1 MMRRD
6 LVGDAGIAS
15 LALGA
20 DDALGERGRGW
31 EVGAGDFL
39 GGESAHFAERECH
52 LCIERYRRMTARKD
66 EPQPVVFHVRCVE
79 LDVTA
84 RHRIVS
90 ADELVGGG
98 VETCAAPQFVDRLE
112 PTG

>member
-6 LVGDAGIAS
+6 LVGDAGVS
-15 LALGA
+15 NLALGA
-20 DDALGERGRGW
+20 DDALGERGRGC
-31 EVGAGDFL
+31 EGGAGDLL
-39 GGESAHFAERECH
+39 GGEAAHFAERERH
-52 LCIERYRRMTARKD
+52 LCVERYRRMAARND
-66 EPQPVVFHVRCVE
+66 EAKPVGYHVRRVE

-84 RHRIVS
+84 RHRLVS

-98 VETCAAPQFVDRLE
+98 VETCAASQFVDRLD